1 MRFIIVILI
10 LVAFN
15 KIALGQMQHTKTE
28 ILVVGTIHTGNKYF
42 SDKTL
47 LTILNAYSPDVVLW
61 EQSKNFKR
69 KIGLLTAY
77 NLKVVKRV
85 SIEQIALQRYS
96 RFKKNIKGLP
106 YDTNIVS
113 RNKYIRNLIRIKNTF
128 FEKLNNTKKS
138 FSDSVNYANFVD
150 KNNSYYGSIYNLTLD
165 EINKDT
171 MFEKAKELNKLE
183 TEFLIPLAK
192 KYVVD
197 SIVVKEFENESDY
210 WVARN
215 NYMANQILRYSKQFE
230 GKKILVFAGLNHK
243 YFLLDKLKEHQ
254 DNIKILFELPGD

>member
-15 KIALGQMQHTKTE
+15 KIAHGQMQNAKTE
-28 ILVVGTIHTGNKYF
+28 ILVIGTMHRGNKYF
-42 SDKTL
+42 NDKTL
-47 LTILNAYSPDVVLW
+47 LRILKAYNPDVVLW
-61 EQSKNFKR
+61 EQSVKFKP

-77 NLKVVKRV
+77 DLKIVKRV
-85 SIEQIALQRYS
+85 GIEQIALQRYS
-96 RFKKNIKGLP
+96 KFKKDIKVLP

-113 RNKYIRNLIRIKNTF
+113 KKKYIRNLITIENTF
-128 FEKLNNTKKS
+128 FEKLNNVKKS
-138 FSDSVNYANFVD
+138 FSDSMNYANYAD
-150 KNNSYYGSIYNLTLD
+150 KRNSYYGSLNSLTLD

-171 MFEKAKELNKLE
+171 VFEKAKALNKLE

-192 KYVVD
+192 KYVID
-197 SIVVKEFENESDY
+197 SIVVKKFENESYY

-230 GKKILVFAGLNHK
+230 GKKTLVFGGLNHK
-243 YFLLDKLKEHQ
+243 YFLIDKLKEHQ
-254 DNIKILFELPGD
+254 DNIKILFEFPGD